1 MTTFA
6 FVFARGGS
14 KGLPGKNIKPLGG
27 VPLLGHSIRIAQA
40 TPGVEKVF
48 VSTDD
53 QEIANVAAE
62 YGATVIM
69 RPPELATDTVSEW
82 LAWQHAVNHV
92 RAGFGEF
99 QTFVSLPATS
109 PLRAVEDVEK
119 CLEALTGDVDVVVT
133 VTEAARSPYFNMVV
147 RDAEGIS
154 SVVLANSGVRRRQD
168 APAVYDMTTVAY
180 VTTPDF
186 ILRTQSL
193 FEGKVRSV
201 IVPKERAADIDD
213 AYDFLIAEALYEKC
227 R

>member
-27 VPLLGHSIRIAQA
+27 IPLLGHSIRIAHA

-69 RPPELATDTVSEW
+69 RPPELATDTASEW

-99 QTFVSLPATS
+99 HTFVSLPATS

-119 CLEALTGDVDVVVT
+119 CLQALTGDVDVVVT